1 MVVAYVLITVKHGTN
16 KEAVEKLMQFKEVK
30 EAHILY
36 GQYDV
41 IIKIEIE
48 NMKDLDQFILK
59 KLKVVPNVEST
70 ETLISGDVV

>member
-16 KEAVEKLMQFKEVK
+16 KEVVEKLMQFNEVK

-48 NMKDLDQFILK
+48 NIKDLDKFILK

-70 ETLISGDVV
+70 ETLISSDVV